1 VAELGP
7 AVASGARCG
16 KVMLDCQWEGDSQPA
31 ASIITVNTNEIHRLK
46 VLLPSVFATRGRFE
60 VIISDNGSTDGC
72 LDSFS
77 EQFPGARIVYNG
89 SNIGFAAANN
99 RAAQIARNNVFVF
112 VNPDTRV
119 HPDWLRHLLQP
130 FEDPGVG
137 LTTSKMLLMSDPET
151 INSCGTTMHISGLTL
166 CRGMGRPMESHA
178 EGDEV
183 AAIQGA
189 AFAIRRELFELLGG
203 FDEDFFIY
211 VEESD
216 LSLRA
221 RLNGWKC
228 RYVPQSI
235 VWHDYNLRFGPNK
248 VLYQERNRYV
258 MLLKTLKWPTLIALL
273 PVYVLAEIVTWGF
286 VLLKDRSHWKNKL
299 RAYHSIMVN
308 WPAIM
313 RKRRATQRLRRVT
326 DREVLRSMD
335 FRLDF
340 GQAADGWLPY
350 LAGAVFTPAFLV
362 LRIAVRGL
370 VRW

>member
-1 VAELGP
+1 MV
-7 AVASGARCG
+7 
-16 KVMLDCQWEGDSQPA
+16 DCPWEDESQVIETPPA
-31 ASIITVNTNEIHRLK
+31 ASIITVNTNEMHRLE
-46 VLLPSVFATRGRFE
+46 VFLPSVFASRGRYE

-72 LDSFS
+72 LDALA
-77 EQFPGARIVYNG
+77 EQFPDARIVYNG
-89 SNIGFAAANN
+89 RNIGFAAANN
-99 RAAQIARNNVFVF
+99 RATEIARNNILVF

-119 HPDWLRHLLQP
+119 HPDWLHHLLQP
-130 FEDPGVG
+130 FGDPWVG
-137 LTTSKMLLMSDPET
+137 LTTSKMLLMRDPDT
-151 INSCGTTMHISGLTL
+151 INACGTTMHITGLTL
-166 CRGMGRPMESHA
+166 CRGMGRPVESFA
-178 EGDEV
+178 EADEV

-228 RYVPQSI
+228 RYVPQSV

-258 MLLKTLKWPTLIALL
+258 MLLKTLKWPTLLALL
-273 PVYVLAEIVTWGF
+273 PVYLLAEIVTWGF
-286 VLLKDRSHWKNKL
+286 VLLKDRTHWTNKL
-299 RAYHSIMVN
+299 RAYRSTMVN
-308 WPAIM
+308 WRAIM

-326 DREVLRSMD
+326 DRELLRTMD

-340 GQAADGWLPY
+340 AQAADGWVAY
-350 LAGAVFTPAFLV
+350 LAGAIFTPAFFA

-370 VRW
+370 VWW